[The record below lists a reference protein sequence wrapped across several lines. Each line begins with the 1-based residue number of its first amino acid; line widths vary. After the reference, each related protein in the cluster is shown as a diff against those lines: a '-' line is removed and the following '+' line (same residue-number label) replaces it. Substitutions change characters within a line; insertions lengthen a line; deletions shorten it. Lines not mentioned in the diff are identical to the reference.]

1 MNFIKRKVFLL
12 STGAAAIV
20 AAGFAI
26 TVRALGAQPDSAVSQ
41 HDASQYVVRAESGK
55 VTVFPN
61 SSGLPEIE
69 TDIDTATLREY
80 DRALL
85 ERGIEVEG
93 YENMIGLLEDFS
105 N

>member
-1 MNFIKRKVFLL
+1 MRRKVFLL
-12 STGAAAIV
+12 SIGAVSV
-20 AAGFAI
+20 AFAGFAV
-26 TVRALGAQPDSAVSQ
+26 TVRALGAPP
-41 HDASQYVVRAESGK
+41 DASPSQLDTHHYAVRAESGK
-55 VTVFPN
+55 ISVFPN

-85 ERGIEVEG
+85 EHGIVVAG